1 MKGYFDKKKCIVEQ
15 VKRSVPAD
23 RLLVH
28 SAKEVE
34 SRLRIARS
42 EKCAIQGL
50 GSTVRVPWTPITRL
64 PISKVTKSMSFF
76 SDVEN
81 KAPIL
86 RVNDAASIA
95 SMVCFLI
102 KKILDNLMW
111 KPQPFS
117 CFPWALHLQGKQ
129 PVVGKLHPFLL
140 PSHSCCFCCW
150 MLL

>member
-34 SRLRIARS
+34 LRLRITRS

-95 SMVCFLI
+95 SMVV
-102 KKILDNLMW
+102 
-111 KPQPFS
+111 S
-117 CFPWALHLQGKQ
+117 
-129 PVVGKLHPFLL
+129 
-140 PSHSCCFCCW
+140 
-150 MLL
+150 